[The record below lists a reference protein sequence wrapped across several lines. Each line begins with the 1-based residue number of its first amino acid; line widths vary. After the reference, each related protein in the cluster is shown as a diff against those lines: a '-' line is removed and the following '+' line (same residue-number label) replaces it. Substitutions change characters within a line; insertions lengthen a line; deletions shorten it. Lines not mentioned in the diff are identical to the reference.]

1 MFSVADK
8 TIVLTGATGGLGQAM
23 AQSLAEAG
31 ARLLLSGTRQAALE
45 ELAAKLPGSGHK
57 AAAGNMTDAG
67 IGEQLINAAMDAFGQ
82 VDVVINNAGVTK
94 DGLLLRMKDE
104 DWQSV
109 LDINLTAAMRI
120 CRAAIKPMMKA
131 RSGRIINISS
141 IVGVMGNAGQT
152 NYVASKAGLIGFTKA
167 LALEVASRGI
177 TVNAIAPGF
186 IRTAMTDALNDAQ
199 KAAMLARIPLGVFGE
214 AADVAGAAVYLASDA
229 GRYVTGQ
236 TLHVNG
242 GMYV

>member
-1 MFSVADK
+1 MFSVAGK

-152 NYVASKAGLIGFTKA
+152 NYVASKAGLIGFSKA

-199 KAAMLARIPLGVFGE
+199 KALMMARIPLGTFGE

>member
-152 NYVASKAGLIGFTKA
+152 NYVASKAGLIGFSKA

>member
-1 MFSVADK
+1 MFSVAGK

-67 IGEQLINAAMDAFGQ
+67 IGEQLINAAVDAFGQ

-120 CRAAIKPMMKA
+120 SRAAIKPMMKA

-186 IRTAMTDALNDAQ
+186 IRTAMTDALNEAQ

-242 GMYV
+242 GMYL

>member
-1 MFSVADK
+1 MFSVAGK

-152 NYVASKAGLIGFTKA
+152 NYVASKAGLIGFSKA

>member
-199 KAAMLARIPLGVFGE
+199 KALMMARIPLGTFGE